1 VFVELPHNARVA
13 QQAPLV
19 DRQDLEHAD
28 VLYVAKV
35 KYSRQR
41 CALAL
46 LIEGGR
52 ASSVAAHLVHADDA
66 RQRVHLYLKAD
77 RKWFAHVI
85 LGLQRRNKKVLVQ
98 LCQ

>member
-1 VFVELPHNARVA
+1 MPTYYMW
-13 QQAPLV
+13 Q
-19 DRQDLEHAD
+19 
-28 VLYVAKV
+28 KG

-46 LIEGGR
+46 LIEGGC
-52 ASSVAAHLVHADDA
+52 ASSVAAHLVHANDT

-85 LGLQRRNKKVLVQ
+85 FGLQRRNKNLVQ